1 MDQGTRRPTLR
12 QIEDFSRAT
21 HAPFG
26 QLFLPEPPDEPVPI
40 PDMRT
45 VGNDGVSK
53 PSGNLLYTIYL
64 CQNRQEWYRE
74 YLLEEGAPVVEIVGS
89 AVREEDPAAVAERIR
104 TVLRLHDDAASHR
117 SRRESMRREPID
129 RIEELG
135 VLVMVSGIVGSNTR
149 RRLDPREFRG
159 FALVDS
165 TAPLIFV
172 NGRDTQAAQVFT
184 LVHELAHF
192 CLGGS
197 ALSDPSDVVRPG
209 VGEERWCNAV
219 AAAALVPEAVLRAE
233 YRGDVGVEALEG
245 LANCFGVNTLV
256 VLNRLYDLR
265 LISWDVFR
273 RTYGAE
279 HERLMSLMAE
289 RRSGDGGNYYNTVPL
304 RLGRRFAQAV
314 LLSTFGG
321 ADSVPGGLR
330 ALAGE
335 EARYIQG
342 VGR

>member
-1 MDQGTRRPTLR
+1 MDQGHAQADAEADRGL
-12 QIEDFSRAT
+12 SRAT

-26 QLFLPEPPDEPVPI
+26 QLFLPEPPDEPLPI

-45 VGNDGVSK
+45 VGDDGVSK
-53 PSGNLLYTIYL
+53 PSGDLLDTIYL

-74 YLLEEGAPVVEIVGS
+74 YLLEEGAPAVEIVGS
-89 AVREEDPAAVAERIR
+89 AVREEDPAAVAERVR
-104 TVLRLHDDAASHR
+104 TALRLHDDAASHR
-117 SRRESMRREPID
+117 SRRKGMRRELID

-165 TAPLIFV
+165 MAPLIFV

-184 LVHELAHF
+184 LVHELAHL

-209 VGEERWCNAV
+209 VSEERWCNAV
-219 AAAALVPEAVLRAE
+219 AAASLVPEAVLRAE
-233 YRGDVGVEALEG
+233 YR
-245 LANCFGVNTLV
+245 
-256 VLNRLYDLR
+256 
-265 LISWDVFR
+265 
-273 RTYGAE
+273 
-279 HERLMSLMAE
+279 
-289 RRSGDGGNYYNTVPL
+289 GDGGNYYNTVPL

-321 ADSVPGGLR
+321 RTPYGEAYELLQVR
-330 ALAGE
+330 KHATFKELAAGME
-335 EARYIQG
+335 VA
-342 VGR
+342 